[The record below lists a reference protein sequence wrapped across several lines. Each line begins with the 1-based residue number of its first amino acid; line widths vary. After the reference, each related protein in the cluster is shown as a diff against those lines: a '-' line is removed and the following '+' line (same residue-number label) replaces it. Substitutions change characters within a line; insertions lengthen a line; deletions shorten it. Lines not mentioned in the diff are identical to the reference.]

1 MIHHVFDLDD
11 TLIIHN
17 KNMNIN
23 YNLISEDNLL
33 TQLLNKCRG
42 PRYIYT
48 NGTGGHALAVLDKM
62 NIKNNFDKIYSRDT
76 IPYMKPDN
84 RSFND
89 VQNDISYRYPVS
101 KTIFFFDDRLENLK
115 TAFQM
120 GWFTF
125 WIHPNYLLGNQYD
138 FVTMSFSTIK
148 DCLTYLE
155 TKY

>member
-1 MIHHVFDLDD
+1 MIHYIFDLDD
-11 TLIIHN
+11 TLIIH
-17 KNMNIN
+17 KNTHIN

-33 TQLLNKCRG
+33 TQLLHKCKG

-48 NGTGGHALAVLDKM
+48 NGTGDHALAVLDKM
-62 NIKNNFDKIYSRDT
+62 KIKHHFDKIYSRDT

-115 TAFQM
+115 AAFQM

-125 WIHPNYLLGNQYD
+125 WIHPNAMMGNQYK
-138 FVTMSFSTIK
+138 FVTMSFITIK
-148 DCLTYLE
+148 DCLRYLE

>member
-1 MIHHVFDLDD
+1 MIHYIFDLDD
-11 TLIIHN
+11 TLIIH
-17 KNMNIN
+17 KNTHIN
-23 YNLISEDNLL
+23 YNLISEDHLL
-33 TQLLNKCRG
+33 TQLLHKCRG

-48 NGTGGHALAVLDKM
+48 NGTGNHALAVLDQM
-62 NIKNNFDKIYSRDT
+62 NIKHLFDKIYSRDT

-115 TAFQM
+115 AAFQM

-125 WIHPNYLLGNQYD
+125 WIHPNHSLGNQYD

>member
-1 MIHHVFDLDD
+1 MIHYIFDLDD
-11 TLIIHN
+11 TLIIH
-17 KNMNIN
+17 KNTHIN
-23 YNLISEDNLL
+23 YNLISEDHLL
-33 TQLLNKCRG
+33 TQLLHKCRG

-48 NGTGGHALAVLDKM
+48 NGTGNHALAVLDQM
-62 NIKNNFDKIYSRDT
+62 NIKHHFDKIYSRDT

-89 VQNDISYRYPVS
+89 VQNDISYRYPIS

-115 TAFQM
+115 AAFQM

-125 WIHPNYLLGNQYD
+125 WIHPNHSLGNQYD

>member
-1 MIHHVFDLDD
+1 MIHYIFDLDD

-17 KNMNIN
+17 NTHIN
-23 YNLISEDNLL
+23 YNLISEDHLL
-33 TQLLNKCRG
+33 TQLLHKCRG

-48 NGTGGHALAVLDKM
+48 NGTGDHALAVLDQM
-62 NIKNNFDKIYSRDT
+62 NIKHHFDKIYSRDT
-76 IPYMKPDN
+76 IPYMKPDE

-89 VQNDISYRYPVS
+89 VQNDISYRYPIS

-115 TAFQM
+115 AAFQM

-138 FVTMSFSTIK
+138 IVTMSFSTIK

-155 TKY
+155 TIYL

>member
-1 MIHHVFDLDD
+1 MIHYIFDLDD
-11 TLIIHN
+11 TLIIH
-17 KNMNIN
+17 KNTHIN

-48 NGTGGHALAVLDKM
+48 NGTGGHALAVLDRM
-62 NIKNNFDKIYSRDT
+62 NIKNKFDKIYSRDT
-76 IPYMKPDN
+76 IPYMKPDE

-89 VQNDISYRYPVS
+89 VQNDISYRYPIS

-115 TAFQM
+115 AAFQM

-125 WIHPNYLLGNQYD
+125 WIHPNHSLGNQYD

>member
-1 MIHHVFDLDD
+1 MIHYIFDLDD
-11 TLIIHN
+11 TLIIH
-17 KNMNIN
+17 KNTHIN
-23 YNLISEDNLL
+23 YNLISEDHLL
-33 TQLLNKCRG
+33 TQLLHKCRG

-62 NIKNNFDKIYSRDT
+62 KIKYHFDKIYSRDT

-125 WIHPNYLLGNQYD
+125 WIHPNHSLGNQYD
-138 FVTMSFSTIK
+138 FVTMSFITIK

>member
-1 MIHHVFDLDD
+1 MIHYIFDLDD

-62 NIKNNFDKIYSRDT
+62 NIKDKFDKIYSRDT
-76 IPYMKPDN
+76 IPYMKPDE

-89 VQNDISYRYPVS
+89 VQNDI
-101 KTIFFFDDRLENLK
+101 
-115 TAFQM
+115 
-120 GWFTF
+120 
-125 WIHPNYLLGNQYD
+125 
-138 FVTMSFSTIK
+138 
-148 DCLTYLE
+148 
-155 TKY
+155 